1 MCSRE
6 RTVLREK
13 MNTVLDLSELE
24 LSKRLSIHK
33 TVENKSRVFDSM
45 FIETSFTTALRR
57 KQPRGLSTDK
67 QMNMTTKAHM
77 HSRILFIMKSEGNA
91 HM

>member
-1 MCSRE
+1 
-6 RTVLREK
+6 

-33 TVENKSRVFDSM
+33 TVENKSCVFDPM

-67 QMNMTTKAHM
+67 QTNDDNKGPRAQQNTIHYEK
-77 HSRILFIMKSEGNA
+77 
-91 HM
+91 